1 MVDHDETILFH
12 TIYYYL
18 LFSRYNEKFSRK
30 FESWKEH
37 GIDRLVGNCRVIYGV
52 KHKT

>member
-12 TIYYYL
+12 TIYYL
-18 LFSRYNEKFSRK
+18 LFSRHNEKFSRK
-30 FESWKEH
+30 FELWKEH
-37 GIDRLVGNCRVIYGV
+37 GIDRLVDNCRVIYGV